1 MKRQQGWIVFGLL
14 TFVPPLQTGSLKM
27 DQTLIGLRESFDL
40 FQVNNETYRR
50 VTIMESSIN
59 VNDSLNIQNE
69 NSTDND
75 GKAVDEKFSL
85 SLGQQL
91 TILVCLWLL
100 ASLLSLLAWPCSPLR
115 RAVGLG
121 KDPAVD
127 KSWASWGWSWL
138 SWSAWQE
145 WWYKDQYS

>member
-27 DQTLIGLRESFDL
+27 DQTLIDLRESFDL

-50 VTIMESSIN
+50 VTIMESSFN
-59 VNDSLNIQNE
+59 ANDSLNIQNE

-75 GKAVDEKFSL
+75 GKVVDEKFSL

-100 ASLLSLLAWPCSPLR
+100 ASLLLCQGLEGVGQEDREGHGSSTTEGSNSSTTSPPHLMT
-115 RAVGLG
+115 
-121 KDPAVD
+121 
-127 KSWASWGWSWL
+127 
-138 SWSAWQE
+138 
-145 WWYKDQYS
+145 